1 MKESVTYIT
10 TATVRFYENLYRFPP
25 NYEKFT
31 WIIKLE
37 DCPLCS
43 VNNRICISIS
53 NSFEDSRDAVK
64 ALKHHLALNH
74 IFDGSKATIVFN
86 SGDICAIGT
95 NGKDNYCDTKDDFKA
110 KTFAEL
116 GINITSLVVANF

>member
-1 MKESVTYIT
+1 MTEGLTYIT
-10 TATVRFYENLYRFPP
+10 TATVRFYENLYLFPP

-64 ALKHHLALNH
+64 TLKHHLALNR

-86 SGDICAIGT
+86 SGEIRAIGT
-95 NGKDNYCDTKDDFKA
+95 NGEDNYCDTKDDFKA

>member
-1 MKESVTYIT
+1 MKEGITYIT

-43 VNNRICISIS
+43 ENNRICVTLSD
-53 NSFEDSRDAVK
+53 SFEDSREVVNI
-64 ALKHHLALNH
+64 LKHHLALNH
-74 IFDGSKATIVFN
+74 IFDGSRVTIIFN
-86 SGDICAIGT
+86 SGEICAIGT
-95 NGKDNYCDTKDDFKA
+95 NDKDNYCDAKDNFKT

-116 GINITSLVVANF
+116 GINITSLVVANY

>member
-1 MKESVTYIT
+1 MKKNTTYIT
-10 TATVRFYENLYRFPP
+10 TATIRFYENLYLFPP

-43 VNNRICISIS
+43 ENNRVCVTLS
-53 NSFEDSRDAVK
+53 NSFEESRNIVNI
-64 ALKHHLALNH
+64 LKHHLALNH
-74 IFDGSKATIVFN
+74 IFDGSKATIIFN
-86 SGDICAIGT
+86 LGDICAIGA
-95 NGKDNYCDTKDDFKA
+95 NGKDTYCDAQDNFKA

-116 GINITSLVVANF
+116 GINITSLVVAN

>member
-1 MKESVTYIT
+1 MNKNTTYIT
-10 TATVRFYENLYRFPP
+10 TATIRFYENLYRFPP

-43 VNNRICISIS
+43 ENNRICISIS
-53 NSFEDSRDAVK
+53 DSFEASRDVVN
-64 ALKHHLALNH
+64 ALKHHLALNR

-86 SGDICAIGT
+86 SGEICAIGT
-95 NGKDNYCDTKDDFKA
+95 NGEDNYCDIQDSFTA
-110 KTFAEL
+110 KPFSAL
-116 GINITSLVVANF
+116 GINITSLVVANY